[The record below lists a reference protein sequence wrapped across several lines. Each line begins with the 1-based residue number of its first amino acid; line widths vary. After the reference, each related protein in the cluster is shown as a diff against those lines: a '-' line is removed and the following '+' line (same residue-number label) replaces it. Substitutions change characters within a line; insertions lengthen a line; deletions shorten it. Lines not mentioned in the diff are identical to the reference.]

1 MKVMS
6 YLLGAV
12 LLVLFAVT
20 GFAQDATAVAQG
32 KVIIKSNNAPEA
44 IGPYSQAVKVGN
56 MVYTAGQIGINPK
69 TGKIP
74 AGIEAQTTQVLNNL
88 KAVIEKAG
96 GNMSSI
102 VKTTV
107 FVKDLNDYGKV
118 NAIYATY
125 FKKDFPSRSCVEV
138 SRLPKDVLVEIEA
151 IAYLGE

>member
-1 MKVMS
+1 MKVIS
-6 YLLGAV
+6 YLVSTV
-12 LLVLFAVT
+12 LLVSFAVS
-20 GFAQDATAVAQG
+20 GFAHDTEAVSQG
-32 KVIIKSNNAPEA
+32 KIIIKSDNAPKA

-56 MVYTAGQIGINPK
+56 MLYTAGQIGINPK

-74 AGIEAQTTQVLNNL
+74 EGIEAQTTQVLNNL
-88 KAVIEKAG
+88 KAVIKEAG
-96 GNMSSI
+96 GNMGSI

-125 FKKDFPSRSCVEV
+125 FTKDFPGRSCVEV

-151 IAYLGE
+151 IAYLGK